1 MVLYTP
7 YDVDIIMR
15 DLTQPEAMQR
25 EVRLANGIVLLG
37 QDVESGFK
45 IERVVCG
52 NSNAYLIPEF
62 QPGMVIKLG

>member
-15 DLTQPEAMQR
+15 DLTQPEAKQR

>member
-7 YDVDIIMR
+7 YDIDIIMQ
-15 DLTQPEAMQR
+15 DLTMPPAKQR
-25 EVRLANGIVLLG
+25 EVILANGIVLLG

-52 NSNAYLIPEF
+52 NSNAYLIPQY
-62 QPGMVIKLG
+62 QPGMVIKLT

>member
-7 YDVDIIMR
+7 YDIDIIMQ
-15 DLTQPEAMQR
+15 DLTKPQTKQR
-25 EVRLANGIVLLG
+25 EVRLTNGIVLLG

-52 NSNAYLIPEF
+52 NCNAYLIPEY
-62 QPGMVIKLG
+62 QPGMVIKLT